1 MSFVIF
7 DTEYTSWPGCLEN
20 GWVGTQKKEIVQI
33 AAIKV
38 SDDFKVLDSFNK
50 LCKPRVNPVL
60 SDYFV
65 QLTNISNQQVDTL
78 GVLFEEAYQE
88 FVQFVGDDVCFS
100 HSWGAGFYDECDG
113 KVIKD
118 NLDLHGITYKESVVF
133 RNIAPVFKE
142 LYKRNNIM
150 ISSQSSGQI
159 ARILKLDKNI
169 EHLGID
175 VHNALYDVYSVLEGL
190 KYFRDDIK
198 CISRGEFVLR

>member
-1 MSFVIF
+1 MPS
-7 DTEYTSWPGCLEN
+7 
-20 GWVGTQKKEIVQI
+20 
-33 AAIKV
+33 
-38 SDDFKVLDSFNK
+38 
-50 LCKPRVNPVL
+50 
-60 SDYFV
+60 
-65 QLTNISNQQVDTL
+65 
-78 GVLFEEAYQE
+78 
-88 FVQFVGDDVCFS
+88 
-100 HSWGAGFYDECDG
+100 
-113 KVIKD
+113 
-118 NLDLHGITYKESVVF
+118 
-133 RNIAPVFKE
+133 